1 MKLQKK
7 VGHLSFSFGSE
18 ILNTLNNAFTYAL
31 GLLTYELIQEL
42 SKKEWDNSK
51 FFSWFIFM
59 IIAFLLT
66 KFKYFYEKEGLIIRD
81 GNGKPVLPGIEEDGE
96 FEFKSRK

>member
-1 MKLQKK
+1 MQLQKK
-7 VGHLSFSFGSE
+7 VGNLSFSFGSE

-66 KFKYFYEKEGLIIRD
+66 KFKYFYDHVFDKDEI
-81 GNGKPVLPGIEEDGE
+81 
-96 FEFKSRK
+96 FEVEPMIVSTSVKNLQKH